1 MDVQC
6 SYFEGIDQMEKR
18 VSENR
23 GPMLVCNFC
32 YGKPLGLVD
41 FAQ

>member
-18 VSENR
+18 FLKIAGPCLFAIFLMVS
-23 GPMLVCNFC
+23 L
-32 YGKPLGLVD
+32 LD
-41 FAQ
+41 